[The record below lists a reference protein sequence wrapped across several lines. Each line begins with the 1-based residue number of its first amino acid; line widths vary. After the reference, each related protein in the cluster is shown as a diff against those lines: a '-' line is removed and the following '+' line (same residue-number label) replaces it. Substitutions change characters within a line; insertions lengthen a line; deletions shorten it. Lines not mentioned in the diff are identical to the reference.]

1 MKFSI
6 TIPAYKAQFLREC
19 IVSILSQ
26 TFVDFELIIVDD
38 NSPQN
43 LDEIVFQLQRKK
55 HISTKKISF
64 EGYQFSCPNNVEAY
78 LAEQYGDWKK
88 LPEPNS
94 IHTHN
99 VIVKFL

>member
-43 LDEIVFQLQRKK
+43 LDEIVFQLQRKN
-55 HISTKKISF
+55 IFPLKIFHLKVINSHV
-64 EGYQFSCPNNVEAY
+64 QTM
-78 LAEQYGDWKK
+78 LK
-88 LPEPNS
+88 L
-94 IHTHN
+94 T
-99 VIVKFL
+99 